1 MRFIVVDDE
10 PLALRDLSEIL
21 RKVVPDCEIVGCSTA
36 SEALKTV
43 QNRENG
49 DFDVAFLDIE
59 LGSGNGITLAKAM
72 KDVTPDL
79 HIIFV
84 TAYDTYALRAFEVH
98 ATGYLLKPALE
109 EDIRRELTFL
119 YKNDIGKRVR
129 VQTFGGFDVFVDGK
143 PLVFRRAKAKELLAL
158 LVDRRGNVLTAREAI
173 CLLYEDDG
181 TNDRVK
187 LDYFRTLV
195 HDIRRALSEAG
206 VPEILVRS
214 RNALAVRADLID
226 CDSYRFLQGDPVA
239 INSYRHDYMIHYS
252 WAEYSVGAFE
262 NPTDS
267 DGGIKNKE

>member
-36 SEALKTV
+36 SEAVKTI
-43 QNRENG
+43 QSREAG

-72 KDVTPDL
+72 KDSMPDL

-119 YKNDIGKRVR
+119 YKNEIGRRVR

-143 PLVFRRAKAKELLAL
+143 PLAFKRAKAKELLAL
-158 LVDRRGNVLTAREAI
+158 LIDRRGNVLTAREAMRCI
-173 CLLYEDDG
+173 YESLALKYRY
-181 TNDRVK
+181 T
-187 LDYFRTLV
+187 
-195 HDIRRALSEAG
+195 HRALEEITGERYGAIHMIGGERSRR
-206 VPEILVRS
+206 VPEGATAPKSGRCGASAWALEGI
-214 RNALAVRADLID
+214 ALA
-226 CDSYRFLQGDPVA
+226 
-239 INSYRHDYMIHYS
+239 
-252 WAEYSVGAFE
+252 
-262 NPTDS
+262 T
-267 DGGIKNKE
+267 GGNKALK